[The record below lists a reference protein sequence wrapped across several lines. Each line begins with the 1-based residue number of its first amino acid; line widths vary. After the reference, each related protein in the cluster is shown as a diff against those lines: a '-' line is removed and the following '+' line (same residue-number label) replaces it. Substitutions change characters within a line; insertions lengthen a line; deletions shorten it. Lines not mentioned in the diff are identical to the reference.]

1 MIRLLLILALVCV
14 IGYAIAVAVSPWEIK
29 RRLRHYSAYAIG
41 LISALLALIPLV
53 MLIGYL
59 AQKGAPGLNTVFFT
73 STQRP
78 LGEPGSGMK
87 HAILGSLMIVGLA
100 SIIGVPIGIAAG
112 IYLAEFGKGK
122 FANMVRFLA
131 EVLTGLPSIIAGIL
145 GYTLIVVRFGGFSAW
160 AGAFALAILMI
171 PVITRVT
178 EEAIL
183 LVPKGLVE
191 ASLGLGA
198 GKFITVW
205 RIVLPAARSAI
216 MTGIILAV
224 ARVGGETA
232 PLLFT
237 SAGQSIVNLNPGK
250 ATAALPLSIYL
261 NANQPFESSQN
272 LAITGALFLVIWIAL
287 INLVMRWIAVKTQP
301 RLG

>member
-1 MIRLLLILALVCV
+1 VIRIIL
-14 IGYAIAVAVSPWEIK
+14 YTAVALAAIYGVVIAGAPWEIK
-29 RRLRHYSAYAIG
+29 RKVRHYSAYAIG
-41 LISALLALIPLV
+41 LISAILALIPLV
-53 MLIGYL
+53 LLIGYL
-59 AQKGAPGLNTVFFT
+59 AEKGLPGLNTTFFT
-73 STQRP
+73 ATQRP

-87 HAILGSLMIVGLA
+87 HAILGSLLIVGLA
-100 SIIGVPIGIAAG
+100 SAIGVPIGIGAG
-112 IYLAEFGKGK
+112 IYLAEFGRGK
-122 FANMVRFLA
+122 FASAIRFLS

-198 GKFITVW
+198 GKFVTIW

-216 MTGIILAV
+216 MTGVILAV

-237 SAGQSIVNLNPGK
+237 SAGQSIVNFNPNK
-250 ATAALPLSIYL
+250 ATAALPLSIFL
-261 NANQPFESSQN
+261 NANQPFESSQS
-272 LAITGALFLVIWIAL
+272 LAITGALFLVIWIAV